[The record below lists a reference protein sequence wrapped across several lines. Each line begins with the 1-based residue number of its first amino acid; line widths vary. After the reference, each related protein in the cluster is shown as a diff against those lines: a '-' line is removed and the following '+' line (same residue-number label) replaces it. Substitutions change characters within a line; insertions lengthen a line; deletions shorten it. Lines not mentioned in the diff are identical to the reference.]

1 MYQTTM
7 KYFCFHFSLLLLLV
21 AASACGAVRP
31 LANTA
36 DSTRVEVRTERVFI
50 HDTAYVELPVIV
62 EKIQTLDTA
71 SVLENQFA
79 KSEAIVTAGILQH
92 SLETKPVQLP
102 VPVEK
107 EIVYRD
113 SIVFRDWVIKEEVEV
128 EKPLTFWQQ
137 FKMRAGV
144 AAMTLTGLYVLYLL
158 LRLYLKKKTI

>member
-62 EKIQTLDTA
+62 EKIQTLDTT
-71 SVLENQFA
+71 STLENEFA
-79 KSEAIVTAGILQH
+79 KSEAIVSAGILQH
-92 SLETKPVQLP
+92 SLETRPAQLP

-113 SIVFRDWVIKEEVEV
+113 SIVFRDRVIKEEVEV
-128 EKPLTFWQQ
+128 KKPLTFWQQ

-144 AAMTLTGLYVLYLL
+144 AAMILTGLYVLYLL

>member
-1 MYQTTM
+1 M
-7 KYFCFHFSLLLLLV
+7 KYFFHFFSLLLLLV
-21 AASACGAVRP
+21 AASACGAARP

-62 EKIQTLDTA
+62 EKIQTLDTT
-71 SVLENQFA
+71 STLENQFA

-92 SLETKPVQLP
+92 SLETKPAQLP

-113 SIVFRDWVIKEEVEV
+113 SIVFKDRLVKEEVEV
-128 EKPLTFWQQ
+128 EKPLSFWQQ
-137 FKMRAGV
+137 FKMRVGV
-144 AAMTLTGLYVLYLL
+144 AAMILTALYVAYLL
-158 LRLYLKKKTI
+158 LKFFLKKYKITK